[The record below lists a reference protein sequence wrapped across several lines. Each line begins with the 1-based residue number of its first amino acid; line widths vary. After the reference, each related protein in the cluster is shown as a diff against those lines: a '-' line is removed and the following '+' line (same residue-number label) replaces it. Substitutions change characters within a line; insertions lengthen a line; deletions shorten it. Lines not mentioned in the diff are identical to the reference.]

1 MGRSRVWRR
10 GEMDRMID
18 VRDVLYRGARAVNAV
33 DDVAVYCVG
42 LKHVNKGHGA
52 LIHISE

>member
-1 MGRSRVWRR
+1 
-10 GEMDRMID
+10 MDRMID

-33 DDVAVYCVG
+33 DGVAVYYVW